1 MMLVF
6 VLGVYYREIVYRII
20 ACVLGFLI
28 TLRLFVVDYLSD
40 KYYLIFDIGIKHNIL
55 IFSFA
60 AVCFLCIGACVK
72 RKEINNRLTSA
83 EVGLFG
89 SFIPVGTLL
98 FTFLLGREA
107 KSKWLSLAWGFQGIA
122 ILLSGIYLKN
132 RIFRISALCILTL
145 ACLKLI
151 FVDMAGINT
160 IYKIAAFVVLGA
172 VLVGT
177 SLIYSKFISK
187 DK

>member
-1 MMLVF
+1 
-6 VLGVYYREIVYRII
+6 
-20 ACVLGFLI
+20 
-28 TLRLFVVDYLSD
+28 
-40 KYYLIFDIGIKHNIL
+40 
-55 IFSFA
+55 
-60 AVCFLCIGACVK
+60 
-72 RKEINNRLTSA
+72 
-83 EVGLFG
+83 
-89 SFIPVGTLL
+89 LL